1 MLNIILMKGLNQK
14 LKKYFKLILFLI
26 FILALVVRWWYL
38 PANAISFAYDQARDA
53 FVVGEILS
61 GDLKILGPSV
71 SGIPGLY
78 HGVLYYY
85 VIAPAYLLGHGSP
98 VTVAYWLSFLSSL
111 GVFVVYLFSYALTK
125 KVWPS
130 IISALIFAFSFEAS
144 QYANLLTNASLAVLF
159 VPILYLGL
167 YLWIAKK
174 SKWAPMVAGLG
185 FGLSLQSEI
194 ALAYHFVPVAFW
206 LYLYRKNIS
215 WVEVGKFFAS
225 FLLAVSSM
233 VLVEIKF
240 GFKGLSG
247 LAYLF
252 SGQDAIAY
260 GRELGDILLIYL
272 NQLGKALSF
281 TIFPLNIALG
291 GLVGIG
297 IIFYSLLQKTK
308 EKNNDFPSWQTFLAT
323 YIMAHLIALPFGG
336 SNMRH
341 IMVGTVAGISV
352 FTGIYLWNNFN
363 KKKFILA
370 LFVIG
375 ILSANLLK
383 IAKENIN
390 GQTIFPLQMDLVLS
404 KEISVVDYTYQKANG
419 KEFSINSLTSPLF
432 VNTLWSYLYNWH
444 GREKYGY
451 LPAWRGKDQI
461 GSLGNNLSFPDRNI
475 KPHFFI
481 VEPTYGIPEIYV
493 GYAFGEEDSRSL
505 VVEEKSFG
513 DIIVQER
520 RLKNAD

>member
-1 MLNIILMKGLNQK
+1 MDMKGLSQK
-14 LKKYFKLILFLI
+14 LRKYFKLILFLI
-26 FILALVVRWWYL
+26 FIGALAVRWWYL

-53 FVVGEILS
+53 YVVGKILS

-130 IISALIFAFSFEAS
+130 VISALIFAFSFEAS

-167 YLWIAKK
+167 YLWIRGK
-174 SKWAPMVAGLG
+174 SKWAPVVTGIGL
-185 FGLSLQSEI
+185 GLSLQSEI

-215 WVEVGKFFAS
+215 WGQVGKFFAS

-233 VLVEIKF
+233 VLVEFKF
-240 GFKGLSG
+240 GFKGISG

-252 SGQDAIAY
+252 SGQDAIVQ
-260 GRELGDILLIYL
+260 GRELGDIILIYL
-272 NQLGKALSF
+272 NQLGKTLSY
-281 TIFPLNIALG
+281 TIFPLSVAFG
-291 GLVGIG
+291 GMLGIG
-297 IIFYSLLQKTK
+297 MIFYSLLQRTK
-308 EKNNDFPSWQTFLAT
+308 DKDNNSPSWQSFLAI
-323 YIMAHLIALPFGG
+323 YIMAHLVALPFGG
-336 SNMRH
+336 TNMKH
-341 IMVGTVAGISV
+341 IMVGAVAGISV
-352 FTGIYLWNNFN
+352 FTGIFLWKNFS

-370 LFVIG
+370 LLVIG
-375 ILSANLLK
+375 ILSANLFK

-404 KEISVVDYTYQKANG
+404 KEISAIDYTYQKTG
-419 KEFSINSLTSPLF
+419 GGEFSINSLTSPLF
-432 VNTLWSYLYNWH
+432 VNTLWSYLYNWY
-444 GREKYGY
+444 GKEKYGY
-451 LPAWRGKDQI
+451 LPFWRGKDQI
-461 GSLGNNLSFPDRNI
+461 GSLGNNLSSPG
-475 KPHFFI
+475 KSLKTHFFI
-481 VEPTYGIPEIYV
+481 VEPTYGIPELFV
-493 GYAFGEEDSRSL
+493 GYAFGEEDSRSS
-505 VVEEKSFG
+505 VVEDKSFG

-520 RLKNAD
+520 KIND